1 MTELF
6 EVLAVVGDAVS
17 NEDRVMCLL
26 ASLQESF
33 NMLVTALDTS
43 SESVPKMEGVTE
55 RLLHEE
61 WKRKEKGPGDD
72 SQMHSQPSR
81 KEECQKA
88 HAGDVSLLQEVRS
101 YKKRMQKTH

>member
-1 MTELF
+1 M
-6 EVLAVVGDAVS
+6 LAVVGDAVS
-17 NEDRVMCLL
+17 DEDRVMYLL

-61 WKRKEKGPGDD
+61 WKRKEKGPGND
-72 SQMHSQPSR
+72 SQNALTA
-81 KEECQKA
+81 KQKR
-88 HAGDVSLLQEVRS
+88 GMPKGTCR
-101 YKKRMQKTH
+101 